1 MGYLSYGKH
10 YIPRHF
16 NAQDCVGKTFSVP
29 EKYLN
34 KASFGEKCP
43 NGKILSIVRRVGAED
58 PNDVF
63 FKVYNHVKYPDD
75 PPPEDSDEFCFVKCK
90 QFMSNQVHVRMM
102 VFDRDADNEKAAP
115 RKKREKRSH
124 WQIEVAKP
132 AEFDLPVEVDVH
144 SRRKLRSGRV
154 IHQKIPVPSSSC
166 ANNSDDANDNMD
178 ESDQDDDN
186 PSIVSTNRSSRGRMH
201 HLPVHREVLRK
212 KIHHSLVKKGIRAK
226 DDEIELSD
234 LSSSNS
240 DESDTDNS
248 V

>member
-1 MGYLSYGKH
+1 
-10 YIPRHF
+10 
-16 NAQDCVGKTFSVP
+16 
-29 EKYLN
+29 
-34 KASFGEKCP
+34 
-43 NGKILSIVRRVGAED
+43 
-58 PNDVF
+58 
-63 FKVYNHVKYPDD
+63 
-75 PPPEDSDEFCFVKCK
+75 
-90 QFMSNQVHVRMM
+90 
-102 VFDRDADNEKAAP
+102 
-115 RKKREKRSH
+115 
-124 WQIEVAKP
+124 
-132 AEFDLPVEVDVH
+132 
-144 SRRKLRSGRV
+144 
-154 IHQKIPVPSSSC
+154 
-166 ANNSDDANDNMD
+166 MD